1 MLSPAILNQLNFYVY
16 IISDP
21 SDNEIFYVGKG
32 RGKRVFSHLSDQ
44 SDNPKTT
51 KIKEIRAKGLEPK
64 IEFLVHGVDDQTAK
78 KIEAAIIDLI
88 GKNKLT
94 NKVRGYESSYFGRMD
109 INQIRSKYESK
120 RADITENVLLIKL
133 TDSFS
138 YSMSPMD
145 LYDYTRGI
153 WIVAQRRRETVTHA
167 FAVYDGII
175 QETYNVASWFRAGT
189 TFTNRVDIPA
199 WQEMDRW
206 EFIGSISE
214 EMREKYRYKSA
225 AHYWPANA
233 QNPIRYTFDLNK

>member
-1 MLSPAILNQLNFYVY
+1 MLRPSILKAMECYVY
-16 IISDP
+16 ILSDP

-32 RGKRVFSHLSDQ
+32 RGNRVFSHLTDQ
-44 SDNPKTT
+44 SDNPKTR

-64 IEFLVHGVDDQTAK
+64 IEFLVHGVDDHTAK

-109 INQIRSKYESK
+109 VDQIRSRYESQ

-138 YSMSPMD
+138 YNMSPMD

-153 WIVAQRRRETVTHA
+153 WIVAKHRRETVTHV

-175 QETYNVASWFRAGT
+175 QETYNVVSWFRAGT

-199 WQEMDRW
+199 WQITDRW
-206 EFIGSISE
+206 EFVGSTCE

-233 QNPIRYTFDLNK
+233 QNPVRYTF